1 MGFLLLA
8 GAKKEVIDV
17 PFTLLSG
24 ILRFNFDDD
33 DDDDDDDG
41 TCWTAEGELTR
52 LLLVKAPAPAEEEE
66 EEEAEE
72 DDDDDAFDAFNRAFT
87 PAVVAAVAAEAEKK
101 LAIPAFISSP
111 PSQPARNF
119 FALMTG

>member
-1 MGFLLLA
+1 MLLA
-8 GAKKEVIDV
+8 GAKNEVIDV
-17 PFTLLSG
+17 PLTLLSG
-24 ILRFNFDDD
+24 ILRFNFDDDD

-66 EEEAEE
+66 EEAEE
-72 DDDDDAFDAFNRAFT
+72 DDDDDAFDASNRAFT

-101 LAIPAFISSP
+101 LAIPAFISST